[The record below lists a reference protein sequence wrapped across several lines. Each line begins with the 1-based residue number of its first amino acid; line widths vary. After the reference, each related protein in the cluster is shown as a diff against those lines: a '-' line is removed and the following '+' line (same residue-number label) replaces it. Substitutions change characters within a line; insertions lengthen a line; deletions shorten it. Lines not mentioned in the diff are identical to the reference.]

1 MRKEYEVLQRYR
13 IKGREVDIFLPQ
25 FNIAIEY
32 DGSMWHSG
40 KEKEK
45 KDFEKTKKLISEGIR
60 LIRLRETK
68 DNTSVYETDGQVVI
82 EFIAMNGKYVTN
94 EFEWALTELY
104 KVSSKNI

>member
-1 MRKEYEVLQRYR
+1 M
-13 IKGREVDIFLPQ
+13 DIFLPQ